1 MKKNTLLL
9 LVVVAMLFAACNN
22 QKGAD
27 GSQTENDSTAV
38 VEKLNQEEVDNM
50 VEVINAMS
58 AAMDSIQIQEKMI
71 FDMKEGT
78 PKNQVIAKL
87 KAFQELLAS
96 KQAEIDKLTVENKS
110 QKNTIANL
118 KKMVAFL
125 QGELDAK
132 SKQIAE
138 MVELMEKKDASISSL
153 RYSLNE
159 KEKEADYLKD
169 QNFEQDQQ
177 LNTVYYIVGTKDELK
192 EKGLMKGGGLFSKKK
207 ADYANIDKSHF
218 TKKDMRGLD
227 EITIDSKKPKILTEK
242 PASSYTLTKNENG
255 TTTLKITNKEAFWG
269 ASPYLIILK

>member
-1 MKKNTLLL
+1 MKKVTLLS
-9 LVVVAMLFAACNN
+9 LVIVAMLFAACSN
-22 QKGAD
+22 QKTDA
-27 GSQTENDSTAV
+27 SQGENDSTAV
-38 VEKLNQEEVDNM
+38 VEKLEQEEVDNM
-50 VEVINAMS
+50 VEIINAMS

-71 FDMKEGT
+71 FNMQEDT

-96 KQAEIDKLTVENKS
+96 KQAEIDKLNIENKS

-125 QGELDAK
+125 QGELDTK

-153 RYSLNE
+153 RYNLNE

-177 LNTVYYIVGTKDELK
+177 LNTVYYIIGTKDELK
-192 EKGLMKGGGLFSKKK
+192 EKGLMKGGFLSKKR
-207 ADYANIDKSHF
+207 ADYANIDKSYF
-218 TKKDMRGLD
+218 IKRDMRGLD
-227 EITIDSKKPKILTEK
+227 KIDIDSKKAKIITEK
-242 PASSYTLTKNENG
+242 PASSYTLTKNDNG
-255 TTTLKITNKEAFWG
+255 TTTLTITDKEAFWK
-269 ASPYLIILK
+269 ASPFLIIQK

>member
-1 MKKNTLLL
+1 MKKVTLLS
-9 LVVVAMLFAACNN
+9 LVIVAMLFTACSN
-22 QKGAD
+22 QKTDA
-27 GSQTENDSTAV
+27 SQGENDSTAV
-38 VEKLNQEEVDNM
+38 VEKLEQEEVDNM
-50 VEVINAMS
+50 VEIINAMS

-71 FDMKEGT
+71 FNMQEGT

-96 KQAEIDKLTVENKS
+96 KQAEIDKLNIENKS

-125 QGELDAK
+125 QGELDTK

-153 RYSLNE
+153 RYNLNE

-177 LNTVYYIVGTKDELK
+177 LNTVYYIIGTKDELK
-192 EKGLMKGGGLFSKKK
+192 EKGLMKGGFLSKKR
-207 ADYANIDKSHF
+207 ADYANIDKSYF
-218 TKKDMRGLD
+218 IKRDMRGLQ
-227 EITIDSKKPKILTEK
+227 IRKLSGKPLH
-242 PASSYTLTKNENG
+242 S
-255 TTTLKITNKEAFWG
+255 
-269 ASPYLIILK
+269 

>member
-1 MKKNTLLL
+1 MKKVTLLS
-9 LVVVAMLFAACNN
+9 LVIVAMLFTACSN
-22 QKGAD
+22 QKTDA
-27 GSQTENDSTAV
+27 SQGENDSTAV
-38 VEKLNQEEVDNM
+38 VEKLEQEEVDNM
-50 VEVINAMS
+50 VEIINAMS

-71 FDMKEGT
+71 FNMQEGT

-96 KQAEIDKLTVENKS
+96 KQAEIDKLNIENKS

-125 QGELDAK
+125 QGELDTK

-153 RYSLNE
+153 RYNLNE

-177 LNTVYYIVGTKDELK
+177 LNTVYYIIGTKDELK
-192 EKGLMKGGGLFSKKK
+192 EKGLMKGGFLSKKR
-207 ADYANIDKSHF
+207 ADYANIDKSYF
-218 TKKDMRGLD
+218 IKRDMRGLD
-227 EITIDSKKPKILTEK
+227 KIDIDSKKAKIITEK
-242 PASSYTLTKNENG
+242 PASSYTLTKNDNG
-255 TTTLKITNKEAFWG
+255 TTTLTITDKEAFWK
-269 ASPYLIILK
+269 ASPFLIIQK

>member
-1 MKKNTLLL
+1 MKKITLLS
-9 LVVVAMLFAACNN
+9 LVIVAMLFAACSN
-22 QKGAD
+22 QKTDA
-27 GSQTENDSTAV
+27 SQGENDSTAV
-38 VEKLNQEEVDNM
+38 VEKLEQEEVDNM
-50 VEVINAMS
+50 VEIINAMS

-71 FDMKEGT
+71 FNMQEGT

-96 KQAEIDKLTVENKS
+96 KQAEIDKLNIENKS

-125 QGELDAK
+125 QGELDTK

-153 RYSLNE
+153 RYNLNE

-192 EKGLMKGGGLFSKKK
+192 EKGLTKGGGLFTKKK

-218 TKKDMRGLD
+218 TKRDMRGLD
-227 EITIDSKKPKILTEK
+227 KIIIDSKKAKIITEK
-242 PASSYTLTKNENG
+242 PVSSYTLTKNEDG
-255 TTTLKITNKEAFWG
+255 TTTLTITDKEAFWK
-269 ASPYLIILK
+269 ASPFLIIQK

>member
-1 MKKNTLLL
+1 MKKNTLLS
-9 LVVVAMLFAACNN
+9 LVIVAMLFAACSN
-22 QKGAD
+22 QKTDA
-27 GSQTENDSTAV
+27 SQNENDSTAV
-38 VEKLNQEEVDNM
+38 AEKLEQEEVDNM
-50 VEVINAMS
+50 VEIINAMS

-71 FDMKEGT
+71 FNMEEGT

-87 KAFQELLAS
+87 KEFQELLAS
-96 KQAEIDKLTVENKS
+96 KQAEIDKFTVENKS

-132 SKQIAE
+132 SKQIAN
-138 MVELMEKKDASISSL
+138 MVDLMEKKDASISSL
-153 RYSLNE
+153 RYNLNE

-192 EKGLMKGGGLFSKKK
+192 EKGLMKGGFLSKKR

-218 TKKDMRGLD
+218 TKRNKQGFDKIVI
-227 EITIDSKKPKILTEK
+227 ESKKPKIITEK
-242 PASSYTLTKNENG
+242 PASSYTLTKNEDG
-255 TTTLKITNKEAFWG
+255 TTTLTITDKAAFWK
-269 ASPYLIILK
+269 ASPFLIIQK

>member
-1 MKKNTLLL
+1 MKKVTLLS
-9 LVVVAMLFAACNN
+9 LVIVAMLFAACSN
-22 QKGAD
+22 QKTDA
-27 GSQTENDSTAV
+27 SQGENDSTAV
-38 VEKLNQEEVDNM
+38 VEKLEQEEVDNM
-50 VEVINAMS
+50 VEIINAMS

-71 FDMKEGT
+71 FNMQEGT

-96 KQAEIDKLTVENKS
+96 KQAEIDKLNIENKS

-132 SKQIAE
+132 SKQIE
-138 MVELMEKKDASISSL
+138 NMVELMEKKDASISSL
-153 RYSLNE
+153 RYNLNE

-177 LNTVYYIVGTKDELK
+177 LNTVYYIIGTKDELK
-192 EKGLMKGGGLFSKKK
+192 EKGLTKGGGLFTKKK

-218 TKKDMRGLD
+218 TKRDMRGLD
-227 EITIDSKKPKILTEK
+227 KIIIDSKKAKIITEK
-242 PASSYTLTKNENG
+242 PVSSYTLTKNEDG
-255 TTTLKITNKEAFWG
+255 TTTLTITDKEAFWK
-269 ASPYLIILK
+269 ASPFLIIQK

>member
-1 MKKNTLLL
+1 MKKVTLLS
-9 LVVVAMLFAACNN
+9 LVIVAMLFAACSN
-22 QKGAD
+22 QKTDA
-27 GSQTENDSTAV
+27 SQGENDSTAV
-38 VEKLNQEEVDNM
+38 VEKLEQEEVDNM
-50 VEVINAMS
+50 VEIINAMS

-71 FDMKEGT
+71 FNMQEGT

-96 KQAEIDKLTVENKS
+96 KQAEIDKLNIENKS

-125 QGELDAK
+125 QGELDTK

-153 RYSLNE
+153 RYNLNE

-192 EKGLMKGGGLFSKKK
+192 EKGLTKGGGLFTKKK

-218 TKKDMRGLD
+218 TKRDMRGLD
-227 EITIDSKKPKILTEK
+227 KIIIDSKKAKIITEK
-242 PASSYTLTKNENG
+242 PVSSYTLTKNEDG
-255 TTTLKITNKEAFWG
+255 TTTLTITDKEAFWK
-269 ASPYLIILK
+269 ASPFLIIQK

>member
-1 MKKNTLLL
+1 MKKVTLLS
-9 LVVVAMLFAACNN
+9 LVIVAMLFAACSN
-22 QKGAD
+22 QKTDA
-27 GSQTENDSTAV
+27 SQGENDSTAV
-38 VEKLNQEEVDNM
+38 VEKLEQEEVDNM
-50 VEVINAMS
+50 VEIINAMS

-71 FDMKEGT
+71 FNMQEGT

-96 KQAEIDKLTVENKS
+96 KQAEIDKLNIENKS

-132 SKQIAE
+132 SKQIE
-138 MVELMEKKDASISSL
+138 NMVELMEKKDASISSL
-153 RYSLNE
+153 RYDLNE

-192 EKGLMKGGGLFSKKK
+192 EKGLTKGGGLFTKKK

-218 TKKDMRGLD
+218 TKRNKQGLD
-227 EITIDSKKPKILTEK
+227 KIDIESKKPRILTEK
-242 PASSYTLTKNENG
+242 PASSYTLTKNDNG
-255 TTTLKITNKEAFWG
+255 TTTLTITDKEAFWK
-269 ASPYLIILK
+269 ASPFLIIQK